1 MLDSTQPGW
10 AQCLQRA
17 AAPPSHAHPLAQ
29 YLAHALQQGQPPAQ
43 AHGPALLL
51 EAWLAGG
58 IRHTTFARAQPAHW
72 RASASSNPAGVPSTG
87 SGCNNGQRANG
98 TRKSPVA
105 DLARRAHL
113 SPSQFTARCRDELGL
128 GAIEWLRQQR
138 LAHARLLR
146 ASGMPVAA
154 VASATGYRSPSALT
168 AALRRDRAGRA
179 GRRKPSDPKARLSA
193 PATAATTIAARRCSG
208 AARRWSALQNA
219 YSRRMLPLPC
229 KPIST
234 PWAPSPCGL
243 LASLGVSLTH
253 IPPFLLTGITL
264 IIGSVPAWPF
274 VLRDPS
280 RWRIPMRTL
289 ALGVYGLFAYH
300 FLLFIALRHAPPVE
314 ANLVNYLWP
323 LFIVVL
329 APVVLPGVAL
339 RVPHVVAA
347 LLGFGGAA
355 IAIVGGRELSGTLAW
370 GYIPAA
376 AAAFIWATYSLMT
389 NASRPSPPP
398 RLACSASFRRLVAA
412 VPCAAG
418 AQRGAAGARLGPTGR
433 AGPGPLGGAFYLWD
447 KALKLGDA
455 RHIGILS
462 YITPLASTT
471 LLIVVSGRSFSWSI
485 GLATAMI
492 ISAAV
497 MGMRAR

>member
-1 MLDSTQPGW
+1 M
-10 AQCLQRA
+10 
-17 AAPPSHAHPLAQ
+17 
-29 YLAHALQQGQPPAQ
+29 
-43 AHGPALLL
+43 
-51 EAWLAGG
+51 
-58 IRHTTFARAQPAHW
+58 
-72 RASASSNPAGVPSTG
+72 
-87 SGCNNGQRANG
+87 
-98 TRKSPVA
+98 
-105 DLARRAHL
+105 
-113 SPSQFTARCRDELGL
+113 
-128 GAIEWLRQQR
+128 
-138 LAHARLLR
+138 
-146 ASGMPVAA
+146 
-154 VASATGYRSPSALT
+154 
-168 AALRRDRAGRA
+168 
-179 GRRKPSDPKARLSA
+179 
-193 PATAATTIAARRCSG
+193 
-208 AARRWSALQNA
+208 QNA
-219 YSRRMLPLPC
+219 YSRRMSSSPLQANLYALGA
-229 KPIST
+229 IAL
-234 PWAPSPCGL
+234 WAS

-280 RWRIPMRTL
+280 QWRIPMRTL

-389 NASRPSPPP
+389 KRVTAFPTTAIGLFGLVSGALSLLCHVLLEPS
-398 RLACSASFRRLVAA
+398 VAL
-412 VPCAAG
+412 
-418 AQRGAAGARLGPTGR
+418 QARDWSLLTVLGL
-433 AGPGPLGGAFYLWD
+433 GPLGGAFYLWD